1 MEGCGVRLLKAILIS
16 ILIITVFSLAIQE
29 KILQKPYSQVILTGR
44 GFVVPSA
51 RVILLNTNPKGGE
64 YMIAIF
70 DPEANKTIF
79 LRRTDR
85 PINKE
90 VTLPHSGP
98 YYVLIDSELPVV
110 CALKGVASYPSKEIL
125 NIEYGMGGVSALL
138 LAGIILLERKRND
151 KS

>member
-1 MEGCGVRLLKAILIS
+1 MRLLKVIVIS
-16 ILIITVFSLAIQE
+16 ILIITVFSLATQE

-70 DPEANKTIF
+70 NPEANKTIF
-79 LRRTDR
+79 SRRTDR
-85 PINKE
+85 PISKE
-90 VTLPHSGP
+90 VTLPHSGS
-98 YYVLIDSELPVV
+98 YYILIDSEFPVV
-110 CALKGVASYPSKEIL
+110 CAIKGVASYPSKEIL
-125 NIEYGMGGVSALL
+125 NIEYGMGGISAFL
-138 LAGIILLERKRND
+138 LAFLMLREGRKND